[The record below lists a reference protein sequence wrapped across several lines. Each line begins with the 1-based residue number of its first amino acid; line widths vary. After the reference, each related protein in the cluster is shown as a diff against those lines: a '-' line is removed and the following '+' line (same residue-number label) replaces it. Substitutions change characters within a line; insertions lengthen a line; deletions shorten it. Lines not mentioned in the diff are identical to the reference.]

1 MKVVLFCG
9 GLGMRLREYSE
20 NIPKPMVPVGYRPII
35 WNILKYYAHYG
46 HKEFILCLGHKAD
59 MIKEYFV
66 NYDETISND
75 FVYTKGGR
83 NIELLNTDIDDWT
96 ITFVDTGLNSNIG
109 MRLMAVKDFLKNEDM
124 FLANYS
130 DGLTDLPLN
139 VMIDWFTAQKNKT
152 AAFAAYN
159 PQQSFHV
166 VKRDDDGLVTSISH
180 IGHSGLFINTG
191 YFILRK
197 EIFKYINYG
206 EELVN
211 EPFQRLIGEQKLVSY
226 NHTSFWASMDTF
238 KDKQKLDDTYS
249 QGNPPWEVWRKNN
262 HIKWWCLMYL
272 HILYF
277 IE

>member
-20 NIPKPMVPVGYRPII
+20 NIPKPMVTVGYRPII
-35 WNILKYYAHYG
+35 WNIMKYYAHYG
-46 HKEFILCLGHKAD
+46 HKDFILCLGHKAD

-75 FVYTKGGR
+75 FVFTKGGR
-83 NIELLNTDIDDWT
+83 NIDLLNTDIDDWT

-109 MRLMAVKDFLKNEDM
+109 MRLMAVKDFLKKEEM

-139 VMIDWFTAQKNKT
+139 EMIDWFATQKGKV
-152 AAFAAYN
+152 AGFMAYN
-159 PQQSFHV
+159 PQHSYHV
-166 VKRDDDGLVTSISH
+166 VKRNDDGLVTSISH

-191 YFILRK
+191 YFIMRK
-197 EIFKYINYG
+197 DIFKYINHG

-211 EPFQRLIGEQKLVSY
+211 EPFQRLIAEQKLVSY
-226 NHTSFWASMDTF
+226 SHPGFWASMDTF
-238 KDKQKLDDTYS
+238 KDKQKLDDTYA

-262 HIKWWCLMYL
+262 NGK
-272 HILYF
+272 
-277 IE
+277 